1 MPRKQKTEP
10 APIGEKI
17 RSIRQDRGITLE
29 QLANETG
36 QSIATLEKIESGN
49 MVPPVGTLLSIS
61 RALEVESSQF
71 LKQPEASKESRV
83 RAFRDRTTN
92 YAYETLSPGAQHKH
106 LKAFKI
112 TIEASR
118 KHEGVGYSHEGEE
131 FVYVLSGAVD
141 ITVGEHVNHLEKGE
155 SLHFNSGV
163 AHHLVN
169 PLAKKAELLVVIY
182 AP

>member
-61 RALEVESSQF
+61 RTLFFPGWRCSGRFRRRAV
-71 LKQPEASKESRV
+71 PE
-83 RAFRDRTTN
+83 
-92 YAYETLSPGAQHKH
+92 
-106 LKAFKI
+106 
-112 TIEASR
+112 
-118 KHEGVGYSHEGEE
+118 
-131 FVYVLSGAVD
+131 
-141 ITVGEHVNHLEKGE
+141 
-155 SLHFNSGV
+155 
-163 AHHLVN
+163 
-169 PLAKKAELLVVIY
+169 
-182 AP
+182 